1 MKANVKSSLR
11 VANDAR
17 DMELTLTRVA
27 RQDLVN
33 KVVVAGH
40 GRDAL
45 DYLHRRDKFSV
56 RPHGNTVVVLLDLK
70 LPKVHGLEVVKII
83 KPHELLK
90 TVPVVTLSSARET
103 PALKK
108 CHRHGEEACAVKPV
122 DSKDFMQSIQQLGLL
137 GSAINEPPPDV
148 PQNQSAILAREGEF
162 MTSKEGARNNPFDSC
177 IWKTIRTTHRS

>member
-17 DMELTLTRVA
+17 DMELTLTGVA
-27 RQDLVN
+27 KQDPVN
-33 KVVVAGH
+33 KVVVAGQ

-70 LPKVHGLEVVKII
+70 LPKVHGLEVVKTI
-83 KPHELLK
+83 KPPELLK

-103 PALKK
+103 PALQK
-108 CHRHGEEACAVKPV
+108 CHRRVEEASAVKPV

-148 PQNQSAILAREGEF
+148 PPDQSAILAREGEF
-162 MTSKEGARNNPFDSC
+162 MTSKEGA
-177 IWKTIRTTHRS
+177 